1 MSKFTCFLGGPNG
14 PKIYAKR
21 TKTDFKDRVPDFLLD
36 QMTSHIMNKL
46 SSLLLSIQ
54 TISSIGLA
62 WIGNTQL
69 STEVF
74 LKLSLNSAQTFK
86 DVELVALLNDTFRY
100 QVVIQAQVTHNIMS
114 NSCKLCQDKKSLK
127 PGLRILNPKGSS
139 LLRIRMKNPRNL
151 DPRTTIPRTTN
162 PRTMNPR
169 ISNPLKTQIYNQG
182 SRILNPR
189 IKDP

>member
-1 MSKFTCFLGGPNG
+1 MGGPNG

-86 DVELVALLNDTFRY
+86 DVELVALLNATFHY
-100 QVVIQAQVTHNIMS
+100 QVH
-114 NSCKLCQDKKSLK
+114 
-127 PGLRILNPKGSS
+127 
-139 LLRIRMKNPRNL
+139 
-151 DPRTTIPRTTN
+151 
-162 PRTMNPR
+162 
-169 ISNPLKTQIYNQG
+169 
-182 SRILNPR
+182 SRW
-189 IKDP
+189 